1 MNKFEVIRGQGGV
14 PKSLPGEDHIS
25 GLMFYLADVDIP
37 TAEAGVTGF
46 SISNRIMPIS
56 TIEMAEK
63 LGIKKDSAKWIHKV
77 LHYHLSEMFRVNPS
91 ISLYVGLFK
100 TPTAAYDFVE
110 IKAMQNFASGKLRQI
125 GVYCGDKA
133 LASAEI
139 TALQG
144 VATVLESQDMPLS
157 IIYSPKVAD
166 ISAAADVSGTGKR
179 NVSVVVGQDGDGLGA
194 TLFVDAA
201 NTTAKSAVGIIG
213 IVLGMIAKASVHE
226 SIGWVQKFPSGIAT
240 PAFVDG
246 TLLKNLDKAAVEALD
261 TKRYLFLV
269 TYGGFTG
276 SFMNDSHTMD
286 LATSDYAAI
295 ESERTMDKAVRGIR
309 TYLIP
314 YLSSPIYVDAASG
327 KLRADSVATL
337 KNVAG
342 QALRQME
349 KTGELSGY
357 AVEIDPDQVVLSTQ
371 AVEFVIKKVDVG
383 VMRKI
388 IINIG
393 NTTEI

>member
-1 MNKFEVIRGQGGV
+1 MNKFEIIRGNGGV
-14 PKSLPGEDHIS
+14 PKTLAGEDHIT
-25 GLMFYLADVDIP
+25 GFLMYLADLDLP
-37 TAEAGVTGF
+37 TAEAGVAGF
-46 SISNRIMPIS
+46 SISNRIVAIS
-56 TIEMAEK
+56 TIEMAER
-63 LGIKKDSAKWIHKV
+63 LGIKANSAKWIHKV
-77 LHYHLSEMFRVNPS
+77 LHYHLSEMFRINPS

-133 LASAEI
+133 LAAAEI

-144 VATVLESQDMPLS
+144 VATTLESQDMPLS

-166 ISAAADVSGTGKR
+166 ISAVADVSGIGKR
-179 NVSVVVGQDGDGLGA
+179 NVSVVIGQDGDSLGY
-194 TLFVDAA
+194 TLFTDAT
-201 NTTAKSAVGIIG
+201 NTTVKSAVGIIG
-213 IVLGMIAKASVHE
+213 IVLGMISKASVHE
-226 SIGWVQKFPSGIAT
+226 SIGWVQKFPSGVST

-246 TLLKNLDKAAVEALD
+246 TFLKNLDRATVEALD

-286 LATSDYAAI
+286 LATSDYAYI
-295 ESERTMDKAVRGIR
+295 ENERAMDKAVRGIR
-309 TYLIP
+309 TYLLP
-314 YLSSPIYVDAASG
+314 YLSSPIYVDSESG
-327 KLRADSVATL
+327 KLRADSIATL

-342 QALRQME
+342 LALRQME